1 MTEPSS
7 TGPACTRPGCGR
19 PLPKAA
25 TGRPALHC
33 SPACRQAEHRRR
45 RLEEQLPALRDEART
60 LLARLGGDEQ
70 ARQVLEG
77 LDGGQAAVFVRHARA
92 AQAALDGAFA
102 LLGLPAPALNQAAR
116 ERQGDTAASA
126 LAAAPAPAG
135 RGKRAQVHG
144 QQAVPENLLTAFQ
157 NACGAGA
164 DETTARPDAPIPDGD
179 HGHGESPSR
188 GEGPDRGR
196 APAAEPVRVRAA
208 LPPDTRP
215 LPTTTA
221 YDELLPTC
229 RRARPK
235 TPDHPAGGTPGET
248 GRKTTRAAGAN
259 TEQPG
264 PARRS
269 AGPGGNDGTARARHT
284 TTTTGTRQVATAAG
298 AQLTVV
304 FDDGTPHTHPEPAR
318 SRPTTPEDTET
329 EPTTPPGPGQEQDDT
344 TPAAT
349 EDELAAAARPDP
361 GLVGEVGDDAV
372 AEPRERPDAPD
383 AEPESGPDYDGGA
396 QRQKDPAPGR
406 GRDDDALAATGDGPA
421 TDSGRADTAVVPAPT
436 PDSHDAL
443 AAAEAKL
450 ATAARALVGDPTSG
464 LSKAVE
470 RQLYW
475 HTAALAA
482 DNTTV
487 LPAACQATADLAH
500 RRGRLRL
507 PDTPQGRRLRAAL
520 AAYENTWNTTRTSTA
535 NTTRNSTGNG
545 TVTGPQDDPPQ
556 PHP

>member
-1 MTEPSS
+1 MTEPLS

-102 LLGLPAPALNQAAR
+102 LLGLPAPALDQAAS
-116 ERQGDTAASA
+116 ERQGDTAAAA

-135 RGKRAQVHG
+135 RGKRAQVRG

-157 NACGAGA
+157 SACGAGA
-164 DETTARPDAPIPDGD
+164 DETTARPDALVPDGD

-188 GEGPDRGR
+188 GEGPGRGR

-269 AGPGGNDGTARARHT
+269 AGPGGNDGTARARQT

-318 SRPTTPEDTET
+318 SRPTTPEDT
-329 EPTTPPGPGQEQDDT
+329 
-344 TPAAT
+344 
-349 EDELAAAARPDP
+349 
-361 GLVGEVGDDAV
+361 
-372 AEPRERPDAPD
+372 
-383 AEPESGPDYDGGA
+383 
-396 QRQKDPAPGR
+396 
-406 GRDDDALAATGDGPA
+406 
-421 TDSGRADTAVVPAPT
+421 
-436 PDSHDAL
+436 
-443 AAAEAKL
+443 
-450 ATAARALVGDPTSG
+450 
-464 LSKAVE
+464 
-470 RQLYW
+470 
-475 HTAALAA
+475 
-482 DNTTV
+482 
-487 LPAACQATADLAH
+487 
-500 RRGRLRL
+500 
-507 PDTPQGRRLRAAL
+507 
-520 AAYENTWNTTRTSTA
+520 
-535 NTTRNSTGNG
+535 
-545 TVTGPQDDPPQ
+545 
-556 PHP
+556 